1 MICPKCGFEQP
12 DNPECMRC
20 GVIVGRYRG
29 PVVAAASIP
38 SPVSAPLPPPPV
50 MAASVAAGTLYDGPV
65 PTPAAEGTV
74 YQGPAP
80 GAVTGQAGRGAVPI
94 ARRLQVGEILSE
106 TFSIYF
112 KNFIPFTLLT
122 ALAFAP
128 IFLLAG
134 FLGQEVAA
142 KSPVAA
148 LNAMLVMLLTLMLC
162 IPISTAAI
170 TYGVFQQM
178 RGRETSLVDCIR
190 VGLSS
195 LLPVLSV
202 AFLQIVAVFGAFIL
216 TLIPVAFLIAGAVA
230 AVGKSS
236 GAGGGCGALVIMLPI
251 LLSCYIF
258 PIMVWLKLFVVVPAA
273 VEERL
278 GPLDAL
284 RRSSF
289 LTAGQRWPIFGL
301 VFVLGILNLGVNLVA
316 GFVPEAGKVIG
327 PLLALVMCGIFSA
340 SCAVVYYR
348 LRSSTESI
356 DVDQI
361 SSVFA

>member
-20 GVIVGRYRG
+20 GVIVGRYKG

-65 PTPAAEGTV
+65 PTPAAGGTV

-80 GAVTGQAGRGAVPI
+80 GTVTGQAGRGAVPI

-134 FLGQEVAA
+134 FLGQGMAA

-148 LNAMLVMLLTLMLC
+148 VNTTLVMLLTLMLC

-190 VGLSS
+190 VGLSC

-202 AFLQIVAVFGAFIL
+202 AFLQILAVLGAFLL
-216 TLIPVAFLIAGAVA
+216 TLVPVALLFGGLLASS
-230 AVGKSS
+230 GKAS
-236 GAGGGCGALVIMLPI
+236 GAGCGI
-251 LLSCYIF
+251 LLLLPVLLGCYIF
-258 PIMVWLKLFVVVPAA
+258 PTMVWLKFFVAVPAA
-273 VEERL
+273 VEERP
-278 GPLDAL
+278 GPIDAL

-289 LTAGQRWPIFGL
+289 LTAGQRWPIFGT
-301 VFVLGILNLGVNLVA
+301 VFVLVILNLGVNLVA
-316 GFVPEAGKVIG
+316 GFVPAAGGVIA
-327 PLLALVMCGIFSA
+327 PLLGVVMSGIFSA